1 MMEGVDMSLYDE
13 WRAKLEQQNRN
24 DPEIRDFLDNYLR
37 KETEAYKKILG
48 EGVTSLTGKLA
59 DLAQAYDMDNV
70 TFMGFLDGI
79 NSSLDSKLDL
89 ETLTED
95 SHIDRAILYYK
106 LYYNMLAAKADW
118 LYNLEEWDRLLTMEE
133 RLQIR
138 KKYNED
144 HRAVS
149 TKVGR
154 NDPCPCGSGKKY
166 KKCCGANN

>member
-1 MMEGVDMSLYDE
+1 MSLYAE
-13 WRAKLEQQNRN
+13 WQKRLENQNK
-24 DPEIRDFLDNYLR
+24 DPESQKFIENYIE

-48 EGVTSLTGKLA
+48 SGTASLTGTLA
-59 DLAQAYDMDNV
+59 DLAKTYDMDNV

-79 NSSLDSKLDL
+79 NTSLDSKLDL
-89 ETLTED
+89 ESLTEE
-95 SHIDRAILYYK
+95 SQIDKAILHYK
-106 LYYNMLAAKADW
+106 LYYNMLGAKAHW
-118 LYNLEEWDRLLTMEE
+118 LYELKEWDGLLSEEE

-149 TKVGR
+149 NKVGR

-166 KKCCGANN
+166 KKCCGAN

>member
-1 MMEGVDMSLYDE
+1 MSLYSE
-13 WRAKLEQQNRN
+13 WLEKLEKQNRG
-24 DPEIRDFLDNYLR
+24 DPENREFIDNYLR

-48 EGVTSLTGKLA
+48 SGVANLTGTLA
-59 DLAQAYDMDNV
+59 ELAQAYDMDNV

-79 NSSLDSKLDL
+79 NTSLDSKLDL
-89 ETLTED
+89 ESLTEE
-95 SHIDRAILYYK
+95 SHIDRAILHYK
-106 LYYNMLAAKADW
+106 LFYNMLAAKADW
-118 LYNLEEWDRLLTMEE
+118 LYNLEEWDHLLTMEE

-138 KKYNED
+138 KKFNED